1 MVFVVPELSTEEED
15 EEEQEEEE
23 EGDDEEG
30 SSSDEFTDSI
40 EEDDNKVTAR
50 SLAAVQVRTALIFS
64 SFKVLFQISFSRR
77 SVFIMSKVLC
87 KELRQTFCLNS
98 LKAFGP
104 ESVTRD
110 PARGS
115 VSCRSDIKQLEEEKQ
130 TLEIQLEEI
139 SAQLEGDGFTSV
151 AQMRFVL
158 FFKLLAGLT
167 ATLCKTVAT
176 FPSSF
181 SARCVLQRLQQE
193 NQTLRE
199 SGGRA
204 GAARLRGNKHPSPK
218 SQTWELEEE
227 EEGDEEE
234 RVEKEEGASLQN
246 MPAGKRGAPGI
257 GLSQERGKRQC
268 TRPVAS
274 QHNKLVT

>member
-1 MVFVVPELSTEEED
+1 M
-15 EEEQEEEE
+15 
-23 EGDDEEG
+23 
-30 SSSDEFTDSI
+30 
-40 EEDDNKVTAR
+40 
-50 SLAAVQVRTALIFS
+50 
-64 SFKVLFQISFSRR
+64 
-77 SVFIMSKVLC
+77 
-87 KELRQTFCLNS
+87 
-98 LKAFGP
+98 
-104 ESVTRD
+104 TRD

-139 SAQLEGDGFTSV
+139 RAQLEGDGFTSV

-167 ATLCKTVAT
+167 AKLSNKT

-193 NQTLRE
+193 NQALRE

-204 GAARLRGNKHPSPK
+204 GAARLGGNKHPSPK
-218 SQTWELEEE
+218 SQNWELEEE

-257 GLSQERGKRQC
+257 RLSKERGKRQC

-274 QHNKLVT
+274 QHNQPVT